1 MLLLTPA
8 LIFIVVSYKVKINLK
23 DGGKASI
30 IDKTDPFLLALFFFL
45 YATSS
50 ITFTFMCTTFF
61 KKANSAAAGAGVIW
75 FFSYLPYIFISLRYE
90 KMTMFDKVFAL
101 IVNNLALSEGIQLIG
116 QFEGKGT
123 GVNFKNWTSGVSVDD
138 NFSMIIVFI
147 VMFLNNFT
155 HLGLMSY
162 FDQLFPGDHGI
173 AKPWYFP
180 FLNLRACLFPGF
192 ENKRKQEEKSL
203 SFSSPLNDDIKDDLP
218 VYIEDESI
226 HSAKKVGI
234 RIRNLTKNF
243 KQFGRIKTAVDNLS
257 LNIYEQQISVL
268 LGKFSYF

>member
-1 MLLLTPA
+1 MTPA
-8 LIFIVVSYKVKINLK
+8 LIFIIASYKAKIELK

-30 IDKTDPFLLALFFFL
+30 IDKTDPGLLALFFFL
-45 YATSS
+45 YASSS

-61 KKANSAAAGAGVIW
+61 KKANSAAAGAGIIW

-90 KMTMFDKVFAL
+90 KMSLLDKIVPLF
-101 IVNNLALSEGIQLIG
+101 VNNLALSEGVQLIG

-138 NFSMIIVFI
+138 NFSMIIVMAF
-147 VMFLNNFT
+147 MFLNNFT
-155 HLGLMSY
+155 HLTLMWY
-162 FDQLFPGDHGI
+162 FDKLFPGDHGI

-180 FLNLRACLFPGF
+180 FQGLRGALFPDL
-192 ENKRKQEEKSL
+192 EDKRKHEENL
-203 SFSSPLNDDIKDDLP
+203 SYSNPLYSEAAIAKTGSEDDLP

-226 HSAKKVGI
+226 YASKKVGI
-234 RIRNLTKNF
+234 SISNLRKNF
-243 KQFGRIKTAVDNLS
+243 KQLGKLKTAVDNLS

-268 LGKFSYF
+268 LGI